1 MQNAPKRFDIAVIG
15 GGPGGYPAAIRAA
28 QNGKSVAL
36 IEAKEVGG
44 TCLNRG
50 CIPSKTLIANAEVL
64 QKIQDAEQFGIVVGS
79 VDFDYAKMV
88 DRKDQIV
95 NKIRKSL
102 EGLIASNKI
111 TLFRGFGQFIGP
123 HALKISGQDNAE
135 IFADSIIIAT
145 GSEPRNMPAFAFD
158 FKKIHDSTSLLNLR
172 ELPKS
177 LAIIGG
183 GVIGCEFASLYAI
196 LGVKVTILEMMPRII
211 PMEAEGVSSAL
222 TKAFKKKGITMETSV
237 TVEGI
242 DATSGAGVTIKLAG
256 GKTIEADI
264 ALVSVGRILNTKDIG
279 LEKAGVVVQENGL
292 IGVNEKMET
301 NIPNIYA
308 IGDISSKWWLAH
320 VATHQGLI
328 AANNASGH
336 PMIMNYNAVPSVIFT
351 HPEIATVGL
360 SLEQAL
366 AQGYQATIG
375 SFPFS
380 ALGKSQAAMQTEG
393 FAQIVLDRSTGQV
406 LGAQVV
412 GHEASSLIAEMAI
425 VIANEL
431 TVECITETMHAHPT
445 IAEAW
450 MEAAFIGGGMPLH
463 FPPKQQRVNK

>member
-1 MQNAPKRFDIAVIG
+1 M
-15 GGPGGYPAAIRAA
+15 GGYPAAIRAA
-28 QNGKSVAL
+28 QKGKSVAL

-79 VDFDYAKMV
+79 VNFDYAKMV
-88 DRKDQIV
+88 DRKDNTV

-111 TLFRGFGQFIGP
+111 TLFRGFGQLLGP
-123 HALKISGQDNAE
+123 HTIKISGIDNEE
-135 IFADSIIIAT
+135 ISADSIIIAT
-145 GSEPRNMPAFAFD
+145 GSEPRNIPAFAFD

-196 LGVKVTILEMMPRII
+196 LGVKVTILEMLPRII
-211 PMEAEGVSSAL
+211 PMEAEGVSVAL
-222 TKAFKKKGITMETSV
+222 TKAFKKKGIAIETSV

-242 DATSGAGVTIKLAG
+242 STAGPGVCIKLAG
-256 GKTIEADI
+256 GKTIEAEI
-264 ALVSVGRILNTKDIG
+264 ALVSVGRTLNTQGIG
-279 LEKAGVVVQENGL
+279 LEKVGVIVQDNGL
-292 IGVNEKMET
+292 VTVNEKMET

-328 AANNASGH
+328 AAENACGH
-336 PMIMNYNAVPSVIFT
+336 SLSMNYNAVPSVIFT

-360 SLEQAL
+360 SLEKAL
-366 AQGYQATIG
+366 EHGYQATLG

-380 ALGKSQAAMQTEG
+380 ALGKSQAAIQTEG
-393 FAQIVLDRSTGQV
+393 FAQIVLDKTTGQV

-412 GHEASSLIAEMAI
+412 GHEASALVAEMAI

-431 TVECITETMHAHPT
+431 TIECITETIHAHPT

-450 MEAAFIGGGMPLH
+450 MEAAFIGQEMPLH
-463 FPPKQQRVNK
+463 FPPKQQRAAVK